1 MDSILIICLIQVC
14 LFNIAQ
20 DPCELN
26 NLVFKYPDI
35 VRVSFYILIASLL
48 YNVLYVCHDICSM
61 LIQMLESTLRL
72 FNATAVPPGNK
83 PIDPRAD
90 PK

>member
-1 MDSILIICLIQVC
+1 MTHGVFICITQVC

-35 VRVSFYILIASLL
+35 VRVSSKYSIVNMIF
-48 YNVLYVCHDICSM
+48 VC
-61 LIQMLESTLRL
+61 
-72 FNATAVPPGNK
+72 VP
-83 PIDPRAD
+83 
-90 PK
+90 